1 VNGQPSV
8 KAPSDRA
15 NYTGTIGGPMV
26 IPKLLNWQRA
36 SFNITYQGSNA
47 RSGSSSPGTVPTS
60 LERMGNFSQTTHAV
74 TSIDPSTGMATSSQQ
89 PVAIY
94 DPLSG
99 LPFPNNTIP
108 LTRLDPIALGLLNYF
123 PQPTYPG
130 LLVQN
135 YRLVTSN
142 PTNSQ
147 NLGVRLNAPLD
158 NKNRLTFNVQFQ
170 DRNSAQEQPFG
181 FLDPSTG
188 TGMSASVGF
197 AHSFK
202 PRVQNTLTFNLS
214 RNNTK
219 AASFF
224 SYGSNISGDL
234 GIQGTEQL
242 PITYGPPT
250 VNFTNFSSLSDGSAS
265 VSRNQTTGVTD
276 ALTWVIQRKH
286 NITLGGTYQRYQVNS
301 LSYQGARGS
310 YSFSGLATT
319 GYNASGQPITGTGW
333 DFADFLL
340 GDAQS
345 TTLRGSSNNYFR
357 SWSANWYVQD
367 DFRIARGLSLNF
379 GLRYEYW
386 APYTELYGNLANLVV
401 SPGFSGVSI
410 VTPNGT
416 DGALSAAQA
425 GLPSSLVRSRPDN
438 YSPRFGFAW
447 RPTQKHSF
455 QVRGGYSIF
464 YSGSAYQTLAS
475 QMSSQPP
482 FFQNIALSS
491 STSNP
496 LALTLANGFPQ
507 ACSLPPCASTT
518 GTYAVDPNFKIAYA
532 QQWVMAIAQ
541 TLPQGL
547 LAEVEYLGTKG
558 TNLGVYEAPAVPVN
572 QFGQPLFSAFSY
584 QTVGANSIFNAGQ
597 VRLTR
602 RFQRGLSATALYTYS
617 KALDDAST
625 FNGSGGT
632 VVQNDYD
639 WRLERGLSSTDQRH
653 RLALTYQASS
663 PVGVRGMLRNGGW
676 KEAALAGWT
685 LQGTFNAASGEP
697 QTATLSGNVV
707 APIAAA
713 CGDSTSFGR
722 PRAEA
727 TGLPITGGDNPYFNT
742 AAFTTPPAGQCGN
755 AGNGTIPGPFQTSL
769 NAQIN
774 RSFRLGE
781 SRRTLQLR
789 LSTNNALNHPVISG
803 FGTTVNSNTYGLP
816 TSASAMRSVTLL
828 LRLSF

>member
-1 VNGQPSV
+1 
-8 KAPSDRA
+8 
-15 NYTGTIGGPMV
+15 
-26 IPKLLNWQRA
+26 
-36 SFNITYQGSNA
+36 
-47 RSGSSSPGTVPTS
+47 
-60 LERMGNFSQTTHAV
+60 MGNFSQ
-74 TSIDPSTGMATSSQQ
+74 ATVKGQ
-89 PVAIY
+89 PVTIY

-99 LPFPNNTIP
+99 MPFPNNTIP
-108 LTRLDPIALGLLNYF
+108 LTRLNPIAQGLLSYF
-123 PQPTYPG
+123 PLPTYDTPG
-130 LLVQN
+130 LVQN

-142 PTNSQ
+142 PNNNQ

-170 DRNSAQEQPFG
+170 DRNSANEQTFG
-181 FLDPSTG
+181 FLDTTTG
-188 TGMSASVGF
+188 TGMSASAAF
-197 AHSFK
+197 THSFR
-202 PRVQNTLTFNLS
+202 PRLQNSLTFNLS
-214 RNNTK
+214 RNTSKN
-219 AASFF
+219 APFF
-224 SYGSNISGDL
+224 AYGSNIEGNL
-234 GIQGTEQL
+234 GIEGTQQI

-250 VNFTNFSSLSDGSAS
+250 INFTNFSSLSDGSAS

-276 ALTWVIQRKH
+276 ALTWVIRRKH
-286 NITLGGTYQRYQVNS
+286 NITLGGTYQRYQQNS
-301 LSYQGARGS
+301 LSYQNARGS

-319 GYNASGQPITGTGW
+319 GYDSTGQPITGTGL

-345 TTLRGSSNNYFR
+345 TSLRGYSNNYFR

-367 DFRIARGLSLNF
+367 DFRVSRGFSLNF

-401 SPGFSGVSI
+401 GPGFTGVSI
-410 VTPNGT
+410 VTPNGK
-416 DGALSAAQA
+416 DGTVSAASV

-447 RPTQKHSF
+447 RPSQKHSL

-464 YSGSAYQTLAS
+464 YSGSAYQTLAT

-482 FFQNIALSS
+482 FYNNIALSS
-491 STSNP
+491 TTANP
-496 LALTLANGFPQ
+496 LSLTLQNGFPQ
-507 ACSLPPCASTT
+507 SCSIPPCASTN
-518 GTYAVDPNFKIAYA
+518 GTYAVDPNFKIGYA
-532 QQWVMAIAQ
+532 QQWVAAIAQ
-541 TLPQGL
+541 TMPHGL
-547 LAEVEYLGTKG
+547 LAEFEYLGTKG
-558 TNLGVYEAPAVPVN
+558 TDLGVYEAPGVPVN

-584 QTVGANSIFNAGQ
+584 QTSGANSTFNAGQ

-602 RFQRGLSATALYTYS
+602 RFQRGFSATALYTYS
-617 KALDDAST
+617 KAIDDAST
-625 FNGSGGT
+625 FSGSGGT
-632 VVQNDYD
+632 VVQNIYD
-639 WRLERGLSSTDQRH
+639 WASERGLSSTDQRH

-697 QTATLSGNVV
+697 QTARLSGNLVSL
-707 APIAAA
+707 AAAA
-713 CGDSTSFGR
+713 CGDSTSFGS

-742 AAFTTPPAGQCGN
+742 AAFTTPRKGQCGD

-789 LSTNNALNHPVISG
+789 LSTNNALNHPVITG
-803 FGTTVNSNTYGLP
+803 FGTTVNSNTFGIP
-816 TSASAMRSVTLL
+816 TAASAMRSVTLL